1 MYRRKFRHGIAIGL
15 SELKADK
22 AAARELNT
30 EMLMHPGYVGF
41 FDDNDMMA
49 RVYIFTS
56 KESADDI
63 LKESKKMG
71 FRTVGGVE
79 EPFLIR
85 NADLERPH
93 LKYVTK
99 SNWYRELYK

>member
-15 SELKADK
+15 LELKADK

-30 EMLMHPGYVGF
+30 ELLMHPGYVGF
-41 FDDNDMMA
+41 FDDNEMMA

-56 KESADDI
+56 KESANDI

-99 SNWYRELYK
+99 SNWHRELYK